1 MQIKPLPQTPRRVD
15 ISEWNDETEAF
26 LRPMNGFE
34 ALVFNDYF
42 VKFYRK
48 DDAPEERFDA
58 GFKAALLALVD
69 ADGKPLLT
77 EADKAAVRAASFLPF
92 FRMFSVGLTETAPDG
107 EEFETAKKN

>member
-1 MQIKPLPQTPRRVD
+1 MKIKPLPQERRRVD

-42 VKFYRK
+42 VRFYRK
-48 DDAPEERFDA
+48 DGDPEERFDA

-69 ADGKPLLT
+69 SAGNPLLA
-77 EADKAAVRAASFLPF
+77 ESDKPAVRAASFLPL
-92 FRMFSVGLTETAPDG
+92 FRMFAAGLAETAPED

>member
-1 MQIKPLPQTPRRVD
+1 MLIKPLPQTPRRVD
-15 ISEWNDETEAF
+15 ISEWNDETAAF
-26 LRPMNGFE
+26 LRPLNGFE
-34 ALVFNDYF
+34 ALLFNDYF
-42 VKFYRK
+42 ATFYRK
-48 DDAPEERFDA
+48 ENDAEERFEA

-77 EADKAAVRAASFLPF
+77 EADKTVVRAASFLPL